1 MVGGCRYV
9 GGRHGVYMLG
19 IFFCNFSRIRYIG

>member
-19 IFFCNFSRIRYIG
+19 IFFAISREFGI